1 MLGRRQWIAGATTLA
16 AARPGW
22 SAEPIEVLTA
32 DVRPLSIADGPRR
45 GIVLDIVRD
54 CLTAAGCEVRFTFL
68 PFAEALQ
75 RTQAQPGA
83 LMAPLARSPQREAG
97 FAWIGKVIDVPQA
110 MGRLRGRP
118 TVDLAEAG
126 RLARIGVV
134 KAGVQEGFPQGQG
147 LREPHGVRRRARRR
161 PGTGRRED
169 RRLVRDRDR
178 DRASVRGDRS
188 TPVRSRSG
196 RRSRPRRSGWPATA
210 TRVRRRSGACR
221 RLSPSCNV
229 RARSSACTGLMCRD
243 NAAIFCGIDG
253 FTEPVQFAPQRMRLR
268 RGGRMPCVH

>member
-1 MLGRRQWIAGATTLA
+1 MLGRRQWIAGATSLA

-134 KAGVQEGFPQGQG
+134 KAGVQEGFLKDKGFANLVAFDG
-147 LREPHGVRRRARRR
+147 ARDAAQALAD
-161 PGTGRRED
+161 EKID
-169 RRLVRDRDR
+169 
-178 DRASVRGDRS
+178 A
-188 TPVRSRSG
+188 
-196 RRSRPRRSGWPATA
+196 WYATA
-210 TRVRRRSGACR
+210 TEIVLQFEAIGHAGAVEIGPTIQAAPVWLAGNRDTGSAPVGRLQEALAELQRSGAIER
-221 RLSPSCNV
+221 V
-229 RARSSACTGLMCRD
+229 YRSY
-243 NAAIFCGIDG
+243 
-253 FTEPVQFAPQRMRLR
+253 VQ
-268 RGGRMPCVH
+268 G